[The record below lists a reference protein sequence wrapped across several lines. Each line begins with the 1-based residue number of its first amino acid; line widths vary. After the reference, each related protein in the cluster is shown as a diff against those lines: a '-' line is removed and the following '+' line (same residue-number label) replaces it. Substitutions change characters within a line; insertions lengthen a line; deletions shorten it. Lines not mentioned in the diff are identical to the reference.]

1 VNSSLLRLTLAASII
16 ATSLPSISY
25 GEGYIW
31 EEIGTDLYR
40 KVDASFGKTNTI
52 LASKRIV
59 GSNIRMNAVIRSK
72 CGSSDWDFLKVGQ
85 DFTQEE
91 LEQMSQNSLSPI
103 FSRMTVPLG
112 KDGMSVN
119 TDLLNC
125 VQKVIKSDYSQVV
138 LEAAQESKTLSSIG
152 GLGLYTDGS
161 TENSSFDL
169 IKDLE
174 QIHDIIFS
182 KELPYTG
189 SPNNSKNS
197 VGAFFAN
204 PPRSIIEGLA
214 QWASLTDRLSRDLA
228 DAGWQLPTPTK
239 PTATGTVL
247 DPACASGSSSLG
259 GLDSNLLN
267 DLYGQASFGKNGGSA
282 IGGVDL
288 EQYPLYGGS
297 AAPIKWTTAGGN
309 SMGSKNDGG
318 NGFKCIGFFCIGVEF
333 IQYNETLLGG
343 SKTYSIQSI
352 LEQNFKIV
360 THFAGSSFTQ
370 AKHTNNFFELLLK
383 NLDLPGMA
391 HIGVVVTSLPAPIL
405 NLPGKDTPRWANGE
419 SEDKKEFTEMRTN
432 LMKNYGVS
440 IKNPNALP
448 GIGDNNRDY
457 GITLLDGLSTDFA
470 EAKLKPARSFLSDYL
485 PAKEAEIKNNYADS
499 FAGDLVGLEA
509 FTKAFVNH
517 IRNFTSLV
525 QKFDEIPQG

>member
-16 ATSLPSISY
+16 VAFLPSISY

-40 KVDASFGKTNTI
+40 KVDASFGKVNTK

-59 GSNIRMNAVIRSK
+59 GSNARMNTAIRSK
-72 CGSSDWDFLKVGQ
+72 CKSGDWDFLKAGQ
-85 DFTQEE
+85 DFTQAE
-91 LEQMSQNSLSPI
+91 LEQIRQSSLSPI
-103 FSRMTVPLG
+103 FSRMTVPVG
-112 KDGMSVN
+112 GDGIGIG

-125 VQKVIKSDYSQVV
+125 VREVIKDDYTRVV
-138 LEAAQESKTLSSIG
+138 NEAAQESKTLSSIG

-161 TENSSFDL
+161 IENSSFDL
-169 IKDLE
+169 MKDLE

-204 PPRSIIEGLA
+204 PPRSIAEGLT

-228 DAGWQLPTPTK
+228 DAGWQLPTTASNPITS
-239 PTATGTVL
+239 TATGTVL
-247 DPACASGSSSLG
+247 APACASGSSSIG

-267 DLYGQASFGKNGGSA
+267 DLYGQAAFGNNGGSA

-288 EQYPLYGGS
+288 EQYPLLGGS
-297 AAPIKWTTAGGN
+297 AAPTSGAPAGGGG
-309 SMGSKNDGG
+309 GSGG
-318 NGFKCIGFFCIGVEF
+318 TKVKCTGFFCIDVEF
-333 IQYNETLLGG
+333 IQYNESLLGG
-343 SKTYSIQSI
+343 GKTYTIQSV

-360 THFAGSSFTQ
+360 TQFAGSSFTQ

-383 NLDLPGMA
+383 NLDLPGMS
-391 HIGVVVTSLPAPIL
+391 HIGVVVSSLPAPIL
-405 NLPGKDTPRWANGE
+405 NLPGKDTPRWASGE
-419 SEDKKEFTEMRTN
+419 SDSKKEFTEMRTN

-440 IKNPNALP
+440 VKSPNALP
-448 GIGDNNRDY
+448 GIGNNNRDY

-470 EAKLKPARSFLSDYL
+470 EAKFKPARSFTTNYL
-485 PAKEAEIKNNYADS
+485 PTKEAEIKNNYADS
-499 FAGDLVGLEA
+499 FAGDLVGFEA

-517 IRNFTSLV
+517 IGNFTSLV
-525 QKFDEIPQG
+525 QKIDEIPQG